1 MRTPLQRWLLLPTQ
15 IAVMIAFALVA
26 ASFSVPAA
34 SAQDQDL
41 ALPPCGEVLGLGDL
55 TVSCL
60 RVVNAGSPEAG
71 PIDVY
76 VGDAAV
82 VEGLEYGMAT
92 EFAAIPSA
100 SQQIRIVPAGTPVD
114 EATLDST
121 EDLQPGG
128 AYQLT
133 VSGLTVEELSSWIS
147 GVDVSPTT
155 ASHARV
161 RVVHASPD
169 LGAINVSTGEGDV
182 PFENI
187 ESGSQSGYVEFP
199 AEPRDFQLRISGE
212 DTLLLE
218 TADPIQLE
226 EGKNYD
232 IYVLGE
238 SEAGTL
244 EMVTYE
250 AEVGIA
256 GEATPAAVATPV
268 AAAASTP
275 VALDE
280 PGDQTPAATPE
291 ESDDDQ

>member
-1 MRTPLQRWLLLPTQ
+1 
-15 IAVMIAFALVA
+15 
-26 ASFSVPAA
+26 
-34 SAQDQDL
+34 
-41 ALPPCGEVLGLGDL
+41 
-55 TVSCL
+55 
-60 RVVNAGSPEAG
+60 
-71 PIDVY
+71 
-76 VGDAAV
+76 
-82 VEGLEYGMAT
+82 
-92 EFAAIPSA
+92 
-100 SQQIRIVPAGTPVD
+100 
-114 EATLDST
+114 
-121 EDLQPGG
+121 
-128 AYQLT
+128 
-133 VSGLTVEELSSWIS
+133 
-147 GVDVSPTT
+147 SPTT
-155 ASHARV
+155 AEHARV

-187 ESGSQSGYVEFP
+187 ESGNQSGYVEFP

-275 VALDE
+275 V
-280 PGDQTPAATPE
+280 
-291 ESDDDQ
+291 